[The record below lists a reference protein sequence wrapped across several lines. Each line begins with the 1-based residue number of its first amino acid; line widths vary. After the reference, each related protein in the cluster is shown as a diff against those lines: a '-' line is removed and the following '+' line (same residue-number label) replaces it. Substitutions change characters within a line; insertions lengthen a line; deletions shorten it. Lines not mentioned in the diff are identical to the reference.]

1 MDIINLESVSNPYT
15 FVSNIFINDYMPEA
29 NGEFVKVYLFLLKLY
44 NESNTSFN
52 IDDLADK
59 LLQTRSGIIRALK
72 YWESKKLLILK
83 KDGDS
88 ITNIRIVPI
97 ASDYTDAY
105 DKAYS
110 DNDKIYDKDENTSN
124 DSSDDSLKSEETDT
138 DIKLTAKPKKKAV
151 SPKELENFKEYPDV
165 GEMIFAIEKMY
176 KLPLSNNHLRT
187 IYFMYDELGFSADL
201 ITYLIEYCLDKDKSN
216 HSYWEKVAISWSE
229 AGIKT
234 TEGAKN
240 FSKTSKISGE
250 LIMNALGIKHAPDA
264 ENEKEF
270 VSKWLPKFGY
280 NEKVVIEACKR
291 GYNNTHNS
299 NGAMRYASKILD
311 DWSEKN
317 IKTLSDIE
325 KEDMEFQK
333 KKATEN
339 NPRRVNVN
347 ITKSSD
353 TIDKNAATDSINKS
367 RNSKISFLNFD
378 QRNTDY
384 TYIEQKMLEKRR
396 NK

>member
-1 MDIINLESVSNPYT
+1 MVVGGLGNMDIINLESVSNPYT

-44 NESNTSFN
+44 NESNTGFN
-52 IDDLADK
+52 IDELADK

-72 YWESKKLLILK
+72 YWESKKLLSLK

-88 ITNIRIVPI
+88 ITNIRIIPI
-97 ASDYTDAY
+97 ACDSIPIAPDSSDD
-105 DKAYS
+105 
-110 DNDKIYDKDENTSN
+110 
-124 DSSDDSLKSEETDT
+124 SDDSLKSEETDT

-151 SPKELENFKEYPDV
+151 SPKELETFKEYPDV

-201 ITYLIEYCLDKDKSN
+201 ITYLIEYCLDKGKTS
-216 HSYWEKVAISWSE
+216 HSYWEKVAINWNE
-229 AGIKT
+229 ADIRT
-234 TEGAKN
+234 TEAAKN
-240 FSKTSKISGE
+240 FSKTSKMSGE

-270 VSKWLPKFGY
+270 VNKWLPKFGY
-280 NEKVVIEACKR
+280 NESVVIEACKR